1 MRKTFGLSFMK
12 GGAKRTLETP
22 TIFDCSSEIYGGS
35 HLKRGFE
42 IHELNGYDLVNCF
55 YLCIK

>member
-1 MRKTFGLSFMK
+1 MLWR
-12 GGAKRTLETP
+12 GGGGGRQEGT
-22 TIFDCSSEIYGGS
+22 SEIYGGS